1 MIALFSESRGCATC
15 AVLPMAPRDHSWS
28 KPAIYSQVDILIGE
42 GVIISG

>member
-28 KPAIYSQVDILIGE
+28 KPANCQVDILIGE
-42 GVIISG
+42 GVMISG